1 MAGNL
6 VSQASFKTFKN
17 GQMVLVAICDPNL
30 LGETF
35 REGKLKLEVSPAFYG
50 GNLTSFDDAMRAL
63 EKADIG
69 NLVGLRVVEEAIRRG
84 LVDPEAVIRIAGVPH
99 VQVVRL

>member
-1 MAGNL
+1 M
-6 VSQASFKTFKN
+6 SQAYFKSFKN

-35 REGKLKLEVSPAFYG
+35 REGKLKLEVSRAFYG
-50 GNLTSFDDAMRAL
+50 GNLTSYDYAMKAL
-63 EKADIG
+63 EEADVG
-69 NLVGLRVVEEAIRRG
+69 NLVGPRVVEEAIRRR

-99 VQVVRL
+99 VQVLRL